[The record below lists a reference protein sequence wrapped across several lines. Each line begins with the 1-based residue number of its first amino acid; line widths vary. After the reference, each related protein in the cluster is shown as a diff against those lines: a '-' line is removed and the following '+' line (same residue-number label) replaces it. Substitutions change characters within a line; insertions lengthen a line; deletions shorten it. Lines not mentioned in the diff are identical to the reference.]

1 MHCGLKSKHY
11 LEILPYSGHQ
21 FCLYSVRRPSA
32 CTGEKGHEE
41 MQRLRGKVEDL
52 ENELT
57 RLVSVHSIYLYM
69 YQAPHR
75 TEAKSPN
82 FLYGGGTNSS
92 KFSIFW
98 TILPSFGAECR
109 SKYILGSG

>member
-1 MHCGLKSKHY
+1 
-11 LEILPYSGHQ
+11 
-21 FCLYSVRRPSA
+21 
-32 CTGEKGHEE
+32 

-57 RLVSVHSIYLYM
+57 RLVSVYSRYLYM

-82 FLYGGGTNSS
+82 FLYGGTNSS
-92 KFSIFW
+92 KFSVFW

-109 SKYILGSG
+109 SKYILVSMGSNGLVTHM